1 MCQSIRTVYVFCRC
15 TGATYQ
21 QKCPEPSSACE
32 PLLARPTP
40 LKLQC
45 YCERHSS
52 QAFKSHRKSERER
65 KRIDK
70 EYQKI
75 RQRERLESES
85 ARARK
90 EEEQRENE
98 IEALKYQEFL
108 EWDRRKVEAYR
119 SRKAER
125 EAGLRPGIREKSNG
139 ICLVM

>member
-1 MCQSIRTVYVFCRC
+1 
-15 TGATYQ
+15 
-21 QKCPEPSSACE
+21 
-32 PLLARPTP
+32 LLARPTP

-45 YCERHSS
+45 YCEMHSS
-52 QAFKSHRKSERER
+52 QTFKSHRKSERER

-70 EYQKI
+70 AYQKI
-75 RQRERLESES
+75 LQRERLESES

-90 EEEQRENE
+90 EEGRRENE

-108 EWDRRKVEAYR
+108 EWDRRKAEEYR

>member
-1 MCQSIRTVYVFCRC
+1 M
-15 TGATYQ
+15 
-21 QKCPEPSSACE
+21 
-32 PLLARPTP
+32 
-40 LKLQC
+40 
-45 YCERHSS
+45 HSS
-52 QAFKSHRKSERER
+52 QAFKSHRKSERGR

-75 RQRERLESES
+75 LQRERLESES

-108 EWDRRKVEAYR
+108 EWDRRKAEEYR